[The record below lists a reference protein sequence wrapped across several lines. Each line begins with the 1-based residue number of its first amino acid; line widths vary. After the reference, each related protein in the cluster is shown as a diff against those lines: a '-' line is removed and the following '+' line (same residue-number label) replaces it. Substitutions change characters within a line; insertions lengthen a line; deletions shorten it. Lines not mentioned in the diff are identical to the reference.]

1 MRVAGPSSF
10 GAASGRRWGCRA
22 DHRAKRQVG
31 PPPVWLDEEGRPLPI
46 RFCHRYGAD
55 VPLTQRLAP
64 RSVERRPLRERAHR
78 ELVRPRRGAAAEPWG
93 LLPVMEP

>member
-22 DHRAKRQVG
+22 GHRAKRQVG

-64 RSVERRPLRERAHR
+64 RSVEWRPCNSGRIVNWCGHAE
-78 ELVRPRRGAAAEPWG
+78 ELLPSPWG
-93 LLPVMEP
+93 LLPVLEA